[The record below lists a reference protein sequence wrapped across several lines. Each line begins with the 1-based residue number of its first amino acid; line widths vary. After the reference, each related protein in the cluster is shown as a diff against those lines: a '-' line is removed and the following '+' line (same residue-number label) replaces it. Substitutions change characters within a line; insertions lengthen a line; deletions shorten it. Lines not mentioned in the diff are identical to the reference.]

1 MIYIIEVD
9 SQSLITFLPMIAIQR
24 KRCIIWP
31 IMERL
36 PVPVI
41 EVPNPPGGETPYS
54 IRIENADYLRRHPSF
69 QNTYGILAV
78 IRNQDGFVIQAVNV
92 GDDLLQA
99 EEAGGRERRIARID
113 VCDLMGITQDIV
125 DN

>member
-9 SQSLITFLPMIAIQR
+9 SQSLITFLPHDCNTEEEVYNLANYGEIASTSNR
-24 KRCIIWP
+24 SSKPSW
-31 IMERL
+31 
-36 PVPVI
+36 
-41 EVPNPPGGETPYS
+41 GETSYS

-92 GDDLLQA
+92 GDDFLQA